1 MVYFYYMIK
10 EHNMNNMKYS
20 KCPRCNGDEK
30 YVVHLLK
37 DGKEIKIMVCSK
49 ECMLNKKEKAC

>member
-1 MVYFYYMIK
+1 MIK

-20 KCPRCNGDEK
+20 KCPKCKEDEK

-49 ECMLNKKEKAC
+49 ECMLSKKEKACG